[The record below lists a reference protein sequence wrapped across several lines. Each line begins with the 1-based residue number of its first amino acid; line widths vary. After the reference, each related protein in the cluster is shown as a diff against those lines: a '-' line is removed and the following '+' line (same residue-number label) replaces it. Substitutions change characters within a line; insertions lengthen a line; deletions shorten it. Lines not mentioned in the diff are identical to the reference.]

1 MRYLKP
7 IVLSMRPR
15 QWVKNFMVFPALL
28 FSGHMLEPVSIAVC
42 VGGFVVFCL
51 LSGAVYLYND
61 LADIERD
68 RAHPV
73 KSRRP
78 IPSGELPA
86 SVAHRAIRFLIA
98 LAFAGAFA
106 LNLISTKVGVDFAL
120 VGLIYLVLQV
130 AYSQRLK
137 HVVILDVMCI
147 ALGFVLRVVAGSALL
162 NVPASFWVICCTTL
176 LALFLG
182 FGKRRHELTLLADGA
197 TNHRRILEE
206 YSTTFLDQM
215 IALVTAATV
224 IAYSLYTMSEET
236 AAHLGPGAVYLP
248 LTIPFVIYGIFRYLY
263 LVHGKDQGGSP
274 TKALLN
280 DAPIMVNIGLW
291 FATVVV
297 ILYFVRR

>member
-1 MRYLKP
+1 
-7 IVLSMRPR
+7 
-15 QWVKNFMVFPALL
+15 
-28 FSGHMLEPVSIAVC
+28 
-42 VGGFVVFCL
+42 
-51 LSGAVYLYND
+51 
-61 LADIERD
+61 
-68 RAHPV
+68 
-73 KSRRP
+73 
-78 IPSGELPA
+78 
-86 SVAHRAIRFLIA
+86 
-98 LAFAGAFA
+98 
-106 LNLISTKVGVDFAL
+106 
-120 VGLIYLVLQV
+120 
-130 AYSQRLK
+130 
-137 HVVILDVMCI
+137 
-147 ALGFVLRVVAGSALL
+147 
-162 NVPASFWVICCTTL
+162 VICGTTL

-182 FGKRRHELTLLADGA
+182 FGKRRHELTLLAEGA

-263 LVHGKDQGGSP
+263 LVHGKEQGGSP